1 MVDFIRGELNHAAA
15 IMVDFIRGELNHAIL
30 DNDGKLMHIVPMWGT
45 LGQFFQP
52 IDMITNSEG
61 VTFVIEWRGDRSTTL
76 GQATLTQVCYT
87 GAVPSVTAA
96 CKADKVAGTTTLG
109 QATLTQVWY
118 TGAVPSVTAAC
129 KADKQVWYTGAVPS
143 VTAACK
149 ADKWRGD
156 RTTTVGEATLTR
168 YCYTSAAPS
177 VTAACKAD
185 KVAAFEADQVAGLAP
200 LSVSVTSAGSF
211 HSQGA
216 RLAYEW
222 DFGDGSVM
230 ELTPDA
236 SHTFTAPATYRVLLT
251 TTAVSNSTLTD
262 HASHIFTAPGNYR
275 VLLTTTAVSDSTM
288 TDQCAIDVSVGNSAP
303 TVVINAPAWDAGF
316 YCSGSK
322 LEFSVVINAP
332 AWDAGF
338 YCSGSKLD
346 FNVDAFDAEDGNTND
361 GSIGCDQLLVS
372 YYVGHD
378 AHFHP
383 SGAYTS
389 CRGGQTVD
397 MAGHSLLADDI
408 YWGIELQYKDKG
420 NVPAKPTTSRTSILA
435 YNRMIQA
442 EDYTGHSDATCA
454 KYPKLQKDG
463 CSMTAKS
470 EGGLLA
476 QGPKGG
482 GWMKYGPYNP
492 FNLKQVSVR
501 FTALQSTVT
510 LQLRAH
516 SVSVRFTAVKSTV
529 TLQLRGH
536 SPTGPILAV
545 WRLPSTASDVSNII
559 YNDTFKEA
567 TTGFADPNQTLTLDL
582 GSTKSVGKIV
592 LVAPARSNCPAGYAI
607 YGKASSG
614 NYQLPLTPLTR
625 STDFNFMQERVT
637 FEVRGMPT
645 QNLNYRHD
653 SGNCFCPIWLPLTGC
668 DELNIVQDSSAQK
681 TEVRRLP
688 PPHAD
693 STDSSGNYQLP
704 VTPFTRSKTPSCDTA
719 GQTTIAFSGS
729 ARYLVIVQTGNSDS
743 AWAVAEARV
752 YAHTRKRYLVIVQTG
767 NGNSAWAVAEAR
779 VYVAEGRV
787 YAPDGTSIKVNGA
800 KALYNKDAAYK
811 AVDGNTGTNW
821 STLIKQIGGPFSL
834 YLTPTGTSTW
844 FANWFEF
851 SNGAGVSSS
860 STCTAYAN
868 CGKYNQCNNSCG
880 DGSLRHLHELHRLSP
895 AAAALPLP
903 PPPPP
908 LPLPPPPLQ
917 VTTSVC
923 ALLLPVSSA
932 AGRSG
937 TRPTAAAPRSAD
949 RRAETAAA
957 PLSLGKRRGSS
968 AWMATTMRSSSSSS
982 SSGAQ
987 TRAVSSA

>member
-1 MVDFIRGELNHAAA
+1 MGMRNPFSFALHPTVRGVVMWGDCGPDASTTDRGPIGQDEFNIATSPNFFGWPFCVGANSPYVNWDYSAPSGSQNKGYFKCDTNTKITNSSKWNTGSSQVGPPQPATVWYNTQEQTNNPDIIRSTQLRTCAMLPYAHRHDKDNVDNECALPGYYDNAA

-30 DNDGKLMHIVPMWGT
+30 DDDGKLSHIVPMWGT

-96 CKADKVAGTTTLG
+96 CKADKVAG
-109 QATLTQVWY
+109 
-118 TGAVPSVTAAC
+118 
-129 KADKQVWYTGAVPS
+129 
-143 VTAACK
+143 
-149 ADKWRGD
+149 
-156 RTTTVGEATLTR
+156 
-168 YCYTSAAPS
+168 
-177 VTAACKAD
+177 
-185 KVAAFEADQVAGLAP
+185 LAP
-200 LSVSVTSAGSF
+200 LSVSVTSTGSF

-236 SHTFTAPATYRVLLT
+236 SHTFTAPGNYRVLLT

-262 HASHIFTAPGNYR
+262 
-275 VLLTTTAVSDSTM
+275 
-288 TDQCAIDVSVGNSAP
+288 QCAIDVSVGNSAP
-303 TVVINAPAWDAGF
+303 T
-316 YCSGSK
+316 
-322 LEFSVVINAP
+322 VVINAP

-383 SGAYTS
+383 SGAYKS

-397 MAGHSLLADDI
+397 MAGHALLADDI
-408 YWGIELQYKDKG
+408 YWGIELQYTDKG
-420 NVPAKPTTSRTSILA
+420 NAPAKPTTSRTSILA

-501 FTALQSTVT
+501 FTAVQSTVT
-510 LQLRAH
+510 LQLRA
-516 SVSVRFTAVKSTV
+516 
-529 TLQLRGH
+529 H

-607 YGKASSG
+607 YGK
-614 NYQLPLTPLTR
+614 
-625 STDFNFMQERVT
+625 
-637 FEVRGMPT
+637 
-645 QNLNYRHD
+645 
-653 SGNCFCPIWLPLTGC
+653 
-668 DELNIVQDSSAQK
+668 
-681 TEVRRLP
+681 
-688 PPHAD
+688 
-693 STDSSGNYQLP
+693 DSSGNYQLP

-743 AWAVAEARV
+743 AWAVAEA
-752 YAHTRKRYLVIVQTG
+752 
-767 NGNSAWAVAEAR
+767 
-779 VYVAEGRV
+779 RV

-880 DGSLRHLHELHRLSP
+880 DGS
-895 AAAALPLP
+895 
-903 PPPPP
+903 
-908 LPLPPPPLQ
+908 
-917 VTTSVC
+917 C
-923 ALLLPVSSA
+923 
-932 AGRSG
+932 
-937 TRPTAAAPRSAD
+937 
-949 RRAETAAA
+949 
-957 PLSLGKRRGSS
+957 
-968 AWMATTMRSSSSSS
+968 SSSSESCSTCPADCGICTSS
-982 SSGAQ
+982 
-987 TRAVSSA
+987 TV